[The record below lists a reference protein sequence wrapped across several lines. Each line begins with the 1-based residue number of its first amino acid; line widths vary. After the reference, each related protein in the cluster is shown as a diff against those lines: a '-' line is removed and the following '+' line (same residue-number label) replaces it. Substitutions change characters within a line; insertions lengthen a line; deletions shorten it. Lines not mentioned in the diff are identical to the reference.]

1 MLISNEYDEV
11 ITMCNFIT
19 RWNIIPKKKKE
30 KKEKKLKLVENL
42 KKKKLKFFLRKFS
55 YKISCN
61 LKLQSYLIK

>member
-19 RWNIIPKKKKE
+19 RWNIIPKKKKK

-42 KKKKLKFFLRKFS
+42 KKKKIEIFFE
-55 YKISCN
+55 KI
-61 LKLQSYLIK
+61 